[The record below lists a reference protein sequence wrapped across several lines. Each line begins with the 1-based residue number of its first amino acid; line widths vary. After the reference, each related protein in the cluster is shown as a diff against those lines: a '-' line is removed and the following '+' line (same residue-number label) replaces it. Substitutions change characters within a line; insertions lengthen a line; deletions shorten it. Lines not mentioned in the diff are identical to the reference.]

1 MQLLRRVLK
10 GFILMLFLTA
20 GGVYVAFSWGRHTT
34 PPIADSAGDPLPAS
48 VASLEPVAIGG
59 TEQWVLLRGHD
70 VANPVILFLHGGPGM
85 PAMYLAHD
93 FQRDL
98 ERDFV
103 VVHWDRRGAGKS
115 YGAGADSTLLT
126 MSRTL
131 EETIELTEW
140 LRDRFGKERIL
151 LVGHSWG
158 SKLGMLA
165 VRDRPDLYA
174 AFVGTGQMAAD
185 LDRVSE
191 FRRAPL
197 LEAARSAGDRDLVD
211 RLESGEPTSEDDL
224 FRHGVELRGARSFW
238 PILWTGL
245 RAPEYGLI
253 DALNVGRGAS
263 RVARLMQDD
272 VLSGPLDREVLS
284 VAVPVFFLLGRYDLN
299 TPSAQAVDYLSE
311 LDAPLKKL
319 VWFDESAH
327 FPFWTESERFHGE
340 MRTIARV
347 TSDYWSSRGSSES
360 RR

>member
-1 MQLLRRVLK
+1 MQRLRRVLK
-10 GFILMLFLTA
+10 GLILLLLFTT
-20 GGVYVAFSWGRHTT
+20 VAIVAAFGWGRHTT
-34 PPIADSAGDPLPAS
+34 PPIEDSAGNPLPGS
-48 VASLEPVAIGG
+48 VASLEPVVIGG

-93 FQRDL
+93 FQRGL

-103 VVHWDRRGAGKS
+103 IVHWDRRGAGKS
-115 YGAGADSTLLT
+115 YEAGADSTVLT

-131 EETIELTEW
+131 EETAELTEW
-140 LRDRFGKERIL
+140 LRNRFGKERIY

-165 VRDRPDLYA
+165 VRERPDLYA

-185 LDRVSE
+185 LDRVRE
-191 FRRAPL
+191 YRRSPL
-197 LEAARSAGDRDLVD
+197 LEAARSAGDQELVG
-211 RLESGEPTSEDDL
+211 RLESGEPSTEDDL
-224 FRHGVELRGARSFW
+224 LRHGVELRGARSFW

-263 RVARLMQDD
+263 RVARLMKDD
-272 VLSGPLDREVLS
+272 VLSGPLDREVKAVS
-284 VAVPVFFLLGRYDLN
+284 VPVFFLLGRHDLN
-299 TPSAQAVDYLSE
+299 TPSEQAADYLSE
-311 LDAPLKKL
+311 LDAPLKEL

-327 FPFWTESERFHGE
+327 FPFWTESERFHRE

-347 TSDYWSSRGSSES
+347 TSDYWSSQGPSDSDR
-360 RR
+360 